1 MIHPYKLSKDTE
13 KQLEELFEEEGKV
26 FSEDHFRHIQN
37 FAHHALMP
45 HYDRVPSSLKNQDAL
60 DHFIQAFKALGE
72 FDQTFLI
79 GQFLFL
85 NIEGGGKI
93 ERIDQ
98 SLGTL
103 FLEAAESCI
112 LEESE
117 DVPATFQK
125 TIDFLS
131 CNQGRLLPAL
141 GFDPANDALYKKLS
155 KVLLADPIF
164 EKVKIAAFDEWE
176 KGDALFKETI
186 PEVVQGILRMMAQSN
201 GGNNRAERY
210 RQMYAEIKKEIY
222 DYLSKNLHISFT
234 KALENICA
242 KREGHPSESAVKK
255 NIRKKDVVTEELAEK
270 MKKARAG

>member
-131 CNQGRLLPAL
+131 CNQGRLLTAL

-176 KGDALFKETI
+176 KGDALFEKTM
-186 PEVVQGILRMMAQSN
+186 PEVMQGVFRMMAQSK

-210 RQMYAEIKKEIY
+210 RQMYAEIKQEIY